1 MEDWEKRRDEDLQA
15 INKNFQN
22 LNKKTTTAQ
31 EQIAILDKEKL
42 GTDILKQIEELKNQT
57 KTFEMILGEMD
68 SKTKETINAIKT
80 RASKDSDTNE
90 ELNSS
95 KTVSNKGA
103 EKPKVIDLD
112 AENQAPNVAKEE
124 EEKPVVLENMSDDQK
139 KTYLLDQLIKD
150 REKEDKQA
158 AASEQK
164 NTKLIESD
172 EHDHII
178 TKATE
183 IAMRKVDDKYLK
195 KFQNLQQQVTNIKQ
209 MKQNPPPR

>member
-1 MEDWEKRRDEDLQA
+1 
-15 INKNFQN
+15 
-22 LNKKTTTAQ
+22 
-31 EQIAILDKEKL
+31 
-42 GTDILKQIEELKNQT
+42 
-57 KTFEMILGEMD
+57 MILGEMD

-95 KTVSNKGA
+95 KIVSNKGA

>member
-1 MEDWEKRRDEDLQA
+1 
-15 INKNFQN
+15 
-22 LNKKTTTAQ
+22 
-31 EQIAILDKEKL
+31 
-42 GTDILKQIEELKNQT
+42 
-57 KTFEMILGEMD
+57 
-68 SKTKETINAIKT
+68 
-80 RASKDSDTNE
+80 
-90 ELNSS
+90 
-95 KTVSNKGA
+95 
-103 EKPKVIDLD
+103 
-112 AENQAPNVAKEE
+112 
-124 EEKPVVLENMSDDQK
+124 MSDDQK

-158 AASEQK
+158 VASEQK